1 MLFPWSKLFPENLTS
16 KIIYH
21 MASLKRLS
29 HRSDESRRFYVLK
42 MIKILEKIYRK
53 YQDKKTFIVV
63 GHSLGGGLA
72 KLSGIALNFT
82 DVLISVSGPGITH
95 AHATVDQTKDVPMET
110 INRRIFNI
118 YHDRD
123 LVPWIDKQEG
133 LIQIVTCPS
142 EFKRLQCHYVAPL
155 FCHVV
160 RICGNPRGFKV
171 NPNICIP

>member
-1 MLFPWSKLFPENLTS
+1 MLFPWSKLFPEYLTS
-16 KIIYH
+16 KIVQH
-21 MASLKRLS
+21 MSLLKKLNR
-29 HRSDESRRFYVLK
+29 RSEESKRFYVLQ
-42 MIKILEKIYRK
+42 MIEILKRIYEKHS
-53 YQDKKTFIVV
+53 QKKSFIVL

-82 DVLISVSGPGITH
+82 DVLISISGPGITH
-95 AHATVDQTKDVPMET
+95 AHATVDQIRDIPMKT

-133 LIQIVTCPS
+133 LTQIVTCPLK
-142 EFKRLQCHYVAPL
+142 FRRLQCHSITPL

-160 RICGNPRGFKV
+160 RICGNPRQFKV
-171 NPNICIP
+171 NSEICTP

>member
-1 MLFPWSKLFPENLTS
+1 
-16 KIIYH
+16 
-21 MASLKRLS
+21 
-29 HRSDESRRFYVLK
+29 
-42 MIKILEKIYRK
+42 
-53 YQDKKTFIVV
+53 
-63 GHSLGGGLA
+63 
-72 KLSGIALNFT
+72 
-82 DVLISVSGPGITH
+82 
-95 AHATVDQTKDVPMET
+95 MET

-123 LVPWIDKQEG
+123 IVPMVDKQEG

-142 EFKRLQCHYVAPL
+142 DFERLQCHYITPL

>member
-16 KIIYH
+16 KIIH
-21 MASLKRLS
+21 QMASLKRLS
-29 HRSDESRRFYVLK
+29 HRTDDSRRFYVIQ
-42 MIKILEKIYRK
+42 MIRILQSIHRK
-53 YQDKKTFIVV
+53 YPRKKSFIVL

-82 DVLISVSGPGITH
+82 NVLISVSGPGITH
-95 AHATVDQTKDVPMET
+95 AHATVDQTRDVSLET

-123 LVPWIDKQEG
+123 LVPWTDKQEG

-142 EFKRLQCHYVAPL
+142 NFARLHCHYVTPL

-160 RICGNPRGFKV
+160 RICGNPREFRV
-171 NPNICIP
+171 NPEICVP

>member
-142 EFKRLQCHYVAPL
+142 EFKRLQCHYVTPL
-155 FCHVV
+155 FCQVV

>member
-1 MLFPWSKLFPENLTS
+1 MLFPWSKLFPEDLTS
-16 KIIYH
+16 KIIHH
-21 MASLKRLS
+21 MSSLKRLTQ
-29 HRSDESRRFYVLK
+29 RTDESRRFYVLQ
-42 MIKILEKIYRK
+42 MIKILQKIHRK
-53 YQDKKTFIVV
+53 YRQKKSFVVV

-95 AHATVDQTKDVPMET
+95 AHATVDQTKHISMEI

-123 LVPWIDKQEG
+123 LVPWTDKQEG

-142 EFKRLQCHYVAPL
+142 DYQRIQCHYVKPL
-155 FCHVV
+155 FCHIV
-160 RICGNPRGFKV
+160 RICGNPRGFRV
-171 NPNICIP
+171 NSDICVP